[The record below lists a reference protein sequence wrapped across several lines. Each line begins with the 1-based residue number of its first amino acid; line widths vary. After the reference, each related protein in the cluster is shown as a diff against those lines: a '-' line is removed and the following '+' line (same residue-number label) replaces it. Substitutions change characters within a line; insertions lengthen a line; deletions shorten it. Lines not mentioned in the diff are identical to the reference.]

1 MSATN
6 QTTNLHLPL
15 FVGSDK
21 PAWLV
26 DFNGAMNSIDT
37 AVGTNTV
44 DISGL
49 DAQVTAMGG
58 TVSTLNTTVTDH
70 TASIIALNTA
80 TSHNAGD
87 ISTINSLI
95 GNGTPTTSDKTL
107 IGAINELDAKD
118 GNLSDLV
125 TTAKNSLVA
134 AINEAAQGSGAAPAA
149 SSVSYNNST
158 SHLSA
163 NNVQAAIDELA
174 QGGGGGGTVINYAE
188 TEQAL
193 PEKWIDGSTIYQKT
207 VDIGN
212 LPNSTSKTVSHGITN
227 LGRVIDIS
235 GSAYRSD
242 VGNSVPIPR
251 SSSGSSIDVMAT
263 LAGIEITT
271 ASDLSAYS
279 GYVTLKYLKTA

>member
-37 AVGTNTV
+37 AVGTNTT

-58 TVSTLNTTVTDH
+58 TVETLNTTVTGH

-118 GNLSDLV
+118 GNLSDLI
-125 TTAKNSLVA
+125 TTHKNNLVA
-134 AINEAAQGSGAAPAA
+134 AINEAAQGSGAAA
-149 SSVSYNNST
+149 SGVSYDNSQ
-158 SHLSA
+158 SGLA
-163 NNVQAAIDELA
+163 ADDVQEAIDELSDNRFIYS
-174 QGGGGGGTVINYAE
+174 T
-188 TEQAL
+188 TERKVG
-193 PEKWIDGSTIYQKT
+193 KWIDGSDIYQTTVSLGALPNATTKT
-207 VDIGN
+207 VAHNIANISKIVSVEGVSE
-212 LPNSTSKTVSHGITN
+212 STSGATFSLPIVMNNASAAANVCMYADATNITIICDGN
-227 LGRVIDIS
+227 Q
-235 GSAYRSD
+235 SAQTGY
-242 VGNSVPIPR
+242 
-251 SSSGSSIDVMAT
+251 AT
-263 LAGIEITT
+263 LRYT
-271 ASDLSAYS
+271 
-279 GYVTLKYLKTA
+279 KTA

>member
-37 AVGTNTV
+37 AVGTNTT

-49 DAQVTAMGG
+49 DAQVTAMSG
-58 TVSTLNTTVTDH
+58 TVETLNTTVTGH

-125 TTAKNSLVA
+125 TTAKSSLVA

-174 QGGGGGGTVINYAE
+174 QGGSSEYYSTTE
-188 TEQAL
+188 TKIG
-193 PEKWIDGSTIYQKT
+193 KWINNEDLYQKVIDLGT
-207 VDIGN
+207 
-212 LPNSTSKTVSHGITN
+212 LPNATSKEVSHNISNLAYMVSVSGIANTSEHTAIP
-227 LGRVIDIS
+227 LPRS
-235 GSAYRSD
+235 GSATQSTVAVDIYADSTK
-242 VGNSVPIPR
+242 VHVE
-251 SSSGSSIDVMAT
+251 T
-263 LAGIEITT
+263 GI
-271 ASDLSAYS
+271 DLSTFS
-279 GYVTLKYLKTA
+279 GYAILKYTKTA